1 MGSLSIMRNS
11 MAFGCWKRLISTV
24 LLLAKVAV
32 GQQPAQPSFE
42 VVSIRAV
49 PQNVAPMMRS
59 QDFTP
64 ILPGGQYVD
73 SRTMLLFMISFAF
86 DVKNPSQQLLGLPNW
101 AKNESYSVS
110 AKPGEDFSVL
120 APGENQERVRVM
132 MRNMLADRFQ
142 LRLHT
147 ETRQERIYGLEVGKG
162 GMCIQEVA
170 APVPPAKEGYV
181 GAAMSDRDGRMVGN
195 KSTMAGMAMALA
207 LFLKQPVVDQTGL
220 KGYYDF
226 DVRWRAP
233 EALEGQS
240 SGGLGT
246 EGLGLL
252 ISNLQSQ
259 FGLQLKKMTG
269 PVTYWVVDNVEPPTE
284 N

>member
-1 MGSLSIMRNS
+1 MFIRMGG
-11 MAFGCWKRLISTV
+11 AA
-24 LLLAKVAV
+24 LLLAEIAV
-32 GQQPAQPSFE
+32 GQQPTEPSFE

-49 PQNVAPMMRS
+49 PQNAAPTMRS

-73 SRTMLLFMISFAF
+73 SRTVLLFMIAFAY
-86 DVKNPSQQLLGLPNW
+86 DVKNASYQLVGLPNW
-101 AKNESYSVS
+101 AKNTSYSVS
-110 AKPGEDFSVL
+110 AKPGEDFPTL
-120 APGENQERVRVM
+120 GQRENQEQVRLM
-132 MRNMLADRFQ
+132 MRKMLADRFH

-147 ETRQERIYGLEVGKG
+147 EARQERIYGLERAKG
-162 GMCIQEVA
+162 GMRIQEVA

-181 GAAMSDRDGRMVGN
+181 NAAMGDKDGRMIGN

-207 LFLKQPVVDQTGL
+207 VFLKQPVVDQTGL

-226 DVRWRAP
+226 DVRWKAE

-259 FGLQLKKMTG
+259 FGLQVRKTTG

>member
-1 MGSLSIMRNS
+1 MGC
-11 MAFGCWKRLISTV
+11 AA
-24 LLLAKVAV
+24 LLLAGIAV
-32 GQQPAQPSFE
+32 GQQLTEPSFE

-49 PQNVAPMMRS
+49 PQNAAPMMRS

-73 SRTMLLFMISFAF
+73 SRTSLFFMIAFAY
-86 DVKNPSQQLLGLPNW
+86 DVKNPGHQLVGLPNW
-101 AKNESYSVS
+101 TKNASYSVS
-110 AKPGEDFSVL
+110 AKPGEDFSTV
-120 APGENQERVRVM
+120 GQRENQEQVRLM
-132 MRNMLADRFQ
+132 MRKMLADRFH

-147 ETRQERIYGLEVGKG
+147 EKRQERIYGLEVAKG
-162 GMCIQEVA
+162 GMRIQEVA
-170 APVPPAKEGYV
+170 APVPPAKEGRV
-181 GAAMSDRDGRMVGN
+181 SAAMGDRDGRMIGN
-195 KSTMAGMAMALA
+195 KSTMSGMVMSLA
-207 LFLKQPVVDQTGL
+207 VFLRQPVMDQTGL

-226 DVRWRAP
+226 DVRWSAEEAP
-233 EALEGQS
+233 QGQS

-259 FGLQLKKMTG
+259 FGLQLKSTTG

>member
-1 MGSLSIMRNS
+1 MFVDCSKLLGY
-11 MAFGCWKRLISTV
+11 AA
-24 LLLAKVAV
+24 LLLVQVVV
-32 GQQPAQPSFE
+32 GQQPADPSFE

-49 PQNVAPMMRS
+49 PPNAAPTMRS

-73 SRTMLLFMISFAF
+73 SRTMLLFMIAFAY
-86 DVKNPSQQLLGLPNW
+86 DVKNPSHQLVGLPNW
-101 AKNESYSVS
+101 AKNQSYSVS
-110 AKPGEDFSVL
+110 AKPGEDFPVL
-120 APGENQERVRVM
+120 APRENQEQVRLM
-132 MRNMLADRFQ
+132 MRKMLEDRFH

-147 ETRQERIYGLEVGKG
+147 ETRQERIYGLEVAKG
-162 GMCIQEVA
+162 GLRLQEVA
-170 APVPPAKEGYV
+170 APVPPAKEGRV
-181 GAAMSDRDGRMVGN
+181 GAAMGDRDGRMIGN
-195 KSTMAGMAMALA
+195 KSTMNGLVMALA
-207 LFLKQPVVDQTGL
+207 VFLKQPVVDQTGL

-226 DVRWRAP
+226 DVRWSSP
-233 EALEGQS
+233 EALEPQS

-259 FGLQLKKMTG
+259 FGLQLKSTTG
-269 PVTYWVVDNVEPPTE
+269 AVTYWVVDNVEPPTE

>member
-1 MGSLSIMRNS
+1 
-11 MAFGCWKRLISTV
+11 MAFGKLKQTV
-24 LLLAKVAV
+24 LAALILAQVVV
-32 GQQPAQPSFE
+32 GQQSSSARFE
-42 VVSIRAV
+42 VVSIREV
-49 PQNVAPMMRS
+49 PQNAAPIMRS

-73 SRTMLLFMISFAF
+73 SRTILLFMIAFAY
-86 DVKNPSQQLLGLPNW
+86 DVKNPSQQLVGLPNW
-101 AKNESYSVS
+101 AKNQSYSVS
-110 AKPGEDFSVL
+110 AKPGEDFPAL
-120 APGENQERVRVM
+120 APRENQERVRLM
-132 MRNMLADRFQ
+132 MRKMLEDRFH

-147 ETRQERIYGLEVGKG
+147 ETRQERIYGLEVSKG
-162 GMCIQEVA
+162 GIRIKEVS

-181 GAAMSDRDGRMVGN
+181 GAAMGDKEGRMIGN

-207 LFLKQPVVDQTGL
+207 VFLKQPVVDQTGL

-226 DVRWRAP
+226 DVRWSSP
-233 EALEGQS
+233 EGLEGQS

-259 FGLQLKKMTG
+259 FGLQLKKTTG